1 MKEYKQSDDLDAL
14 AEEVFDEHGDIQYLK
29 ENGLNICY
37 LYSNEE
43 KRSKGHR
50 TYGECKKV
58 PDLYATLTGFDFI
71 ITLYEPWVYDFTDE
85 QKKIL
90 LYHELLH
97 AGYDDGKKYIRN
109 HDIMIGEFEEINRQY
124 GLCWDKKKP
133 EEEKAAQGSVSM
145 PAGTIE
151 RYLEIVNEE
160 KEEPAET
167 SAEEKEEKTKRAS

>member
-1 MKEYKQSDDLDAL
+1 MKEFKQSDDLEAL
-14 AEEVFDEHGDIQYLK
+14 AEEVFNVHGDIQYLK

-71 ITLYEPWVYDFTDE
+71 IILYEPWVYDFTDE

-109 HDIMIGEFEEINRQY
+109 HDIMIGEFDEINRQY
-124 GLCWDKKKP
+124 GLCWDKKQP
-133 EEEKAAQGSVSM
+133 EAAPGSVIM
-145 PAGTIE
+145 PEGTIE
-151 RYLEIVNEE
+151 RYMELVNEK

-167 SAEEKEEKTKRAS
+167 PAEEKEEEKRAG